1 MSKLKPV
8 MLFFLSECHAKNCR
22 FQLCAFLKSRKI
34 SEITSAVDI
43 LFNRTDAR
51 RFALQNTCSKQFCGK
66 LRGRC
71 ASVLER
77 TPLQMFPKVAGKFP
91 KNFEQ
96 LTKIQRYSIK
106 FLMPMPTL
114 PNGRSFT
121 LMKSCYSKRH
131 MKIHGPRPSRFPI
144 HFYIKQILL
153 E

>member
-66 LRGRC
+66 LPGRS
-71 ASVLER
+71 ASVL
-77 TPLQMFPKVAGKFP
+77 KKDSNSDV
-91 KNFEQ
+91 
-96 LTKIQRYSIK
+96 S
-106 FLMPMPTL
+106 
-114 PNGRSFT
+114 
-121 LMKSCYSKRH
+121 KSCWKVSKKLAAAYENSNIFY
-131 MKIHGPRPSRFPI
+131 KI
-144 HFYIKQILL
+144 FYAGAETSKWPFFYFNEKLL
-153 E
+153 

>member
-77 TPLQMFPKVAGKFP
+77 TPLQMFPKVAWKL
-91 KNFEQ
+91 KQ
-96 LTKIQRYSIK
+96 LTKIQIYSIT
-106 FLMPMPTL
+106 FFMPIVRL

-131 MKIHGPRPSRFPI
+131 MKIHGPRPSRSPI

>member
-1 MSKLKPV
+1 
-8 MLFFLSECHAKNCR
+8 MLFVLSECHAKNCR
-22 FQLCAFLKSRKI
+22 LQLCAFLKSRKI

-66 LRGRC
+66 LPGRC
-71 ASVLER
+71 ASVLKR

-91 KNFEQ
+91 KNVEQ

-106 FLMPMPTL
+106 FLMLMPTL

-121 LMKSCYSKRH
+121 LMKSCCSKRH
-131 MKIHGPRPSRFPI
+131 IKIHGPGPLCPP
-144 HFYIKQILL
+144 YIFT
-153 E
+153 